1 MNRFISN
8 HLLFV
13 SVLLVIAY
21 WLAATLT
28 PNPYISRAASLMV
41 TISAAAMLARYAPVA
56 YKILFDRLRS
66 DDAGG
71 ENSHL
76 AVYGATLIAGGSV
89 WWGVYR
95 LVFSWMGSP
104 VEWLGNSFSGFGPAV
119 VACGFIL
126 LFISPDS
133 IGPGIMVRTRFW
145 QMTALILALL
155 AAFLLGQALNV
166 PN

>member
-1 MNRFISN
+1 MNKFLSN
-8 HLLFV
+8 HLLSV
-13 SVLLVIAY
+13 SIFMIIAY
-21 WLAATLT
+21 WVLAGIIPA
-28 PNPYISRAASLMV
+28 PNASRAASLMV
-41 TISAAAMLARYAPVA
+41 TISAAAMFGRYAPAA
-56 YKILFDRLRS
+56 YKILFERLRS
-66 DDAGG
+66 DDVGG

-76 AVYGATLIAGGSV
+76 AVYGATLVAGGSV
-89 WWGVYR
+89 LWGVYR

-133 IGPGIMVRTRFW
+133 IGPGIMIRTRFW

-155 AAFLLGQALNV
+155 ASFLIGQKFGTG
-166 PN
+166 P